1 MFILRILVEAR
12 SIKRPSCR
20 QIHGEISPKL
30 KNQPS
35 PVDPPPRATRR
46 PGCTPACIIS
56 LKNPFPPQRANYS
69 LERCAANSREL
80 KSEGRA
86 RARAQHAARDNLSRV
101 YCRDKLFMNPLLGER
116 RRNVG
121 SSLPPSVR
129 RTVSIFSQTAAPV
142 ALEAVASI
150 PPRILCSTHQINGF
164 RFWPG

>member
-35 PVDPPPRATRR
+35 PVDPPPRANPREPRLPRLYAGVHYIVEKSVSAATRK
-46 PGCTPACIIS
+46 
-56 LKNPFPPQRANYS
+56 L
-69 LERCAANSREL
+69 L
-80 KSEGRA
+80 A
-86 RARAQHAARDNLSRV
+86 RAVRGEFEGIKVGRSRAQHAARDNLSRV

-116 RRNVG
+116 RRIVG

-129 RTVSIFSQTAAPV
+129 RTVSIFSQTAAH
-142 ALEAVASI
+142 
-150 PPRILCSTHQINGF
+150 R
-164 RFWPG
+164 